1 MTDSS
6 QDFDYF
12 TPSNITFNN
21 KKGASSTEGV
31 CLIEKTV
38 SQPARGID
46 LFWHLIS
53 ATSSMA
59 EGFKRGFGIGKRNF
73 RRRKLDI

>member
-21 KKGASSTEGV
+21 KKGMPQAQKVCASLKRQ
-31 CLIEKTV
+31 CLN
-38 SQPARGID
+38 QQGA
-46 LFWHLIS
+46 L
-53 ATSSMA
+53 TSSGTSSQQLLA
-59 EGFKRGFGIGKRNF
+59 WRRASKEG
-73 RRRKLDI
+73 LE